1 MNKKD
6 QTAID
11 LLSKVLGSRATA
23 ECATAYL
30 AKQPRV
36 PSVDAIETAL
46 AVPHSV
52 AEKIYAC
59 VQLSFQYLLNH
70 NPVNLNDPSLVGAY
84 LCDLKDCRV
93 EHYVLLTLTADRTL
107 INRHECGIGTAECV
121 SVSKRDL
128 LAKALADGATSIII
142 AHNHPSGTL
151 DFSKQDIDST
161 RKLYKNAESLS
172 IRLLDSIVISSEGIK
187 SLRKEQPSVFG
198 ERKKQ

>member
-23 ECATAYL
+23 ECAIAYL
-30 AKQPRV
+30 AKQQRV
-36 PSVDAIETAL
+36 PSVDDIEKAL
-46 AVPHSV
+46 AIPHSV

-59 VQLSFQYLLNH
+59 AQLSFQYLLNR
-70 NPVNLNDPSLVGAY
+70 NPVNLKDPSLVGAY

-93 EHYVLLTLTADRTL
+93 EHYVLLTLTTDLTL
-107 INRHECGIGTAECV
+107 INRHECGIGLAGRV
-121 SVSKRDL
+121 DVSKRDL
-128 LAKALADGATSIII
+128 FAKIFADGATSIIV

-151 DFSKQDIDST
+151 SFSKEDIDST
-161 RKLYKNAESLS
+161 RKLYKQASSLG
-172 IRLLDSIVISSEGIK
+172 IRLLDSIVISSVGVN

-198 ERKKQ
+198 ERKK

>member
-11 LLSKVLGSRATA
+11 LLSMVLGHRVTA
-23 ECATAYL
+23 ECAIAYL
-30 AKQPRV
+30 AKQQRV
-36 PSVDAIETAL
+36 PAVDAIEKAL
-46 AVPHSV
+46 AIPRSV

-59 VQLSFQYLLNH
+59 AQLSFQYLLNR
-70 NPVNLNDPSLVGAY
+70 NPVKLNDPSLVGAY

-93 EHYVLLTLTADRTL
+93 EHYVLLTLTTDHTL

-121 SVSKRDL
+121 SVSMRDIL
-128 LAKALADGATSIII
+128 SKALADGATNIII

-161 RKLYKNAESLS
+161 RKLCKNASSLS
-172 IRLLDSIVISSEGIK
+172 IRLLDSIVISSEGVK

-198 ERKKQ
+198 ERKK